1 VTQHEGADLAQRL
14 LSQTALPRSNGEPV
28 FAEPWQARVFAMAG
42 ALAGAGICD
51 WSRLEPLLGSD
62 DQPADF
68 ERWLDLLEST
78 LEDQGLVSAAE
89 LHERTGQLA
98 AADRHE
104 H

>member
-51 WSRLEPLLGSD
+51 WRRLEPLLGSD
-62 DQPADF
+62 SQPANF
-68 ERWLDLLEST
+68 ERWLDLLERT

-89 LHERTGQLA
+89 LPRALAQLA

>member
-1 VTQHEGADLAQRL
+1 
-14 LSQTALPRSNGEPV
+14 
-28 FAEPWQARVFAMAG
+28 MAG

-51 WSRLEPLLGSD
+51 WSRLEPLLGSAD
-62 DQPADF
+62 RPADF

-89 LHERTGQLA
+89 LRERTGQLA
-98 AADRHE
+98 AADQHN